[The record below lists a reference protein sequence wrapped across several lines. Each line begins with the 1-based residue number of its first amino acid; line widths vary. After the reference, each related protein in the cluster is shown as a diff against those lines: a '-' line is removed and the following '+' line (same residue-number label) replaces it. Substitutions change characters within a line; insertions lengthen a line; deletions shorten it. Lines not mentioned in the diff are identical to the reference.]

1 MEFVPTAAKT
11 TPIRPQDTRYE
22 ERVAAATDAAARLD
36 REVLLGAEATV
47 LVDAIV
53 SEHAAR
59 LVEPLWDTFFVNLD
73 DQQHLVV
80 GLPESP
86 EGVDAFRVEMWMT
99 FRGATDSVRGFW
111 TNGSNEGCAP
121 DEMKFSWQ
129 RGFKSNS
136 DEYDVQDAKKL
147 LEQLRDWWFPKI
159 HDAVDA
165 ANKEIGEHRAKLR
178 AEVLKV
184 VAVRQ
189 SRAQAFADASN
200 ALAIPL
206 NPTAEDV
213 SASIPLRPKAL
224 RLSDVEAAAHD
235 GASEAALTV
244 EVADALVKQI
254 AAFGA
259 ALERLPASANRL
271 AGQDEE
277 SLRDVLLF
285 VLNANWQGG
294 VTGET
299 FVGQG
304 KTDIHLTWRGK
315 EAFIGE
321 CKFWH
326 GEQKFREA
334 LDQLLDRYT
343 VWRATRVALV
353 LFIRDIKDVTSVIDK
368 AWRCIQDHAR
378 YTGETTAAAPDLNAA
393 LMKAQTDAARLVTLT
408 LLPVVIPQAIGE

>member
-1 MEFVPTAAKT
+1 MEFVPTAARI
-11 TPIRPQDTRYE
+11 TPIRTQDTRYE
-22 ERVAAATDAAARLD
+22 ERVKAATDAAALLD
-36 REVLLGAEATV
+36 GKVLLGAEATV

-53 SEHAAR
+53 SEYAAC

-80 GLPESP
+80 GLPEP
-86 EGVDAFRVEMWMT
+86 QEGVDSFRVELWMT

-111 TNGSNEGCAP
+111 TNGSNQGCAP
-121 DEMKFSWQ
+121 DEWKLSWQ
-129 RGFKSNS
+129 RGFTSTS
-136 DEYDVQDAKKL
+136 DEYDLRDAEKL
-147 LEQLRDWWFPKI
+147 LEQLRDWWFSKI
-159 HDAVDA
+159 REAVNVANEEIDA
-165 ANKEIGEHRAKLR
+165 HRAGLR
-178 AEVLKV
+178 AEVRKV
-184 VAVRQ
+184 VALRQ
-189 SRAQAFADASN
+189 SRALAFAGASN

-206 NPTAEDV
+206 NPTAADV
-213 SASIPLRPKAL
+213 APSVPLRPKAL
-224 RLSDVEAAAHD
+224 RLSDVETAAHD
-235 GASEAALTV
+235 GADEAALAV

-285 VLNANWQGG
+285 VLNASWQGS

-299 FVGQG
+299 FVGEG

-353 LFIRDIKDVTSVIDK
+353 LFIREIKDVTSVIEK

-378 YTGETTAAAPDLNAA
+378 YAGETTAAAPEHHAGH
-393 LMKAQTDAARLVTLT
+393 MKAQADAARLVTLT
-408 LLPVVIPQAIGE
+408 LLPVVIPRASAG